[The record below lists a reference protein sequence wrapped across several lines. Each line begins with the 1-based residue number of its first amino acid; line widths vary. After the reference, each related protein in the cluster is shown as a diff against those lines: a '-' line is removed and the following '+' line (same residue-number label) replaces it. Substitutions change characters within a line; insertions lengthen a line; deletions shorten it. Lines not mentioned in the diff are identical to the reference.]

1 MTRTEKTQF
10 IEDLSA
16 KLKDAEYFYVTDSSS
31 LTVEQV
37 NNLRRQLFEKGIE
50 MKVVKNTL
58 MRKALDTL
66 PEEKNV
72 SELYETLKG
81 PTSILF
87 TEVANAPAKI
97 LKEFRRTHEKPV
109 LKAAYI
115 DSDVFIGDDQI
126 AFLSELKSKEDL
138 LGDVIA
144 LLQSPAKNVLSALQS
159 GAQTLA
165 GLLKTLEDRGGEN

>member
-1 MTRTEKTQF
+1 MTKAEKTQL
-10 IEDLSA
+10 IEDLSVQ
-16 KLKDAEYFYVTDSSS
+16 LKDAEYFYITDSSALS
-31 LTVEQV
+31 VEQV
-37 NNLRRQLFEKGIE
+37 NILRRQLFEKGIQ

-66 PEEKNV
+66 PEEKNIAG
-72 SELYETLKG
+72 LYDSLKG

-97 LKEFRRTHEKPV
+97 LKEFRKTHEKPV

-115 DSDVFIGDDQI
+115 DTDVFIGDEQI
-126 AFLSELKSKEDL
+126 EVLAELKSKEDL
-138 LGDVIA
+138 LGDVIG

-159 GAQTLA
+159 GSQTLA
-165 GLLKTLEDRGGEN
+165 GLVKALEERGAEN

>member
-1 MTRTEKTQF
+1 MNKAEKTQF
-10 IEDLSA
+10 IETLSA
-16 KLKDAEYFYVTDSSS
+16 KLKDAEYFYVTDSSA

-72 SELYETLKG
+72 AGLYETLIG

-97 LKEFRRTHEKPV
+97 LKEFRKTHDKPV

-115 DSDVFIGDDQI
+115 DTDVFLGDDQI
-126 AFLSELKSKEDL
+126 GPLSELKSKEDL
-138 LGDVIA
+138 LGEVIG

-159 GAQTLA
+159 GSQTIA
-165 GLLKTLEDRGGEN
+165 GLIKALEERGEN

>member
-1 MTRTEKTQF
+1 MNKAEKTQF
-10 IEDLSA
+10 IEDLSLQ
-16 KLKDAEYFYVTDSSS
+16 LKDAEYFYVTDSSA

-37 NNLRRQLFEKGIE
+37 NKLRRQLFEKGIQ

-72 SELYETLKG
+72 AGLYEALTG

-97 LKEFRRTHEKPV
+97 LKEFRKTHEKPIR
-109 LKAAYI
+109 KAAYI

-126 AFLSELKSKEDL
+126 GILADLKSKEDL
-138 LGDVIA
+138 LGEIIG

-159 GAQTLA
+159 GSHTLA
-165 GLLKTLEDRGGEN
+165 GLIKALEERDASN